1 MKRSHT
7 LERAAGNVGRNVCN
21 RNLFQSVIIRPA
33 GTAGVP
39 EQIYHSFVGFI
50 GNIRART
57 HKRKHYAFKRG
68 GAAGKRAFAHPLH
81 AVGYAQSLHGR
92 AAGKGVFRHFR
103 HGHAV
108 VLFGNHHVH
117 PCVTFRCGN
126 GVAVVHAGIFE
137 HTFVHGGKTHS
148 VLRRYYRIRAVK
160 VALFIRPAA
169 YRGILLFG

>member
-7 LERAAGNVGRNVCN
+7 LERAVGNDRRRVGN
-21 RNLFQSVIIRPA
+21 RNLFQTVILRPA
-33 GTAGVP
+33 GTAGKS
-39 EQIYHSFVGFI
+39 EHIRHTHIIYADG
-50 GNIRART
+50 GIRARAR
-57 HKRKHYAFKRG
+57 KRKHYAFKR

-117 PCVTFRCGN
+117 PGVTFRCGN
-126 GVAVVHAGIFE
+126 GVAVVHAGIFK
-137 HTFVHGGKTHS
+137 HAFVHGGKTHS